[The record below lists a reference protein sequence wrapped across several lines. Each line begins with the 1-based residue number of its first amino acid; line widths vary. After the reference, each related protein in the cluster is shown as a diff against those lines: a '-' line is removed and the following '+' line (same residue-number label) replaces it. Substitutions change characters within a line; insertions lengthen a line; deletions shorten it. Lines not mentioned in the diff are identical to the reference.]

1 MFEWFLFVTDG
12 MATKHLIMNKI
23 ILAKVILLISL
34 TAAAA
39 DLPTF
44 EQTPEPVFFDDAPDA
59 SRGVRQAWEETA
71 VPTAPITELPQVNLA
86 TISEAD
92 LQEINLLYAE
102 ELIGQA
108 VVYQEWAI
116 LQELLDIYE
125 QMPNFDDILVDYAKG
140 AMLRKQGQQ
149 KEAIAK
155 YQGIL
160 NHRDDLPYVKLD
172 LALMLFEDKQYRKAQ
187 ELLDQLAT
195 AEGLSANTHA
205 VINHVQQAIKKSQAW
220 QPSVAFNYERT
231 DNVNNASSEREL
243 IWLGRRWQKQED
255 SLPQSA
261 HGVRYDVGLNK
272 DTNISGN
279 HYAVVD
285 VGVDGVHYFD
295 KDEYDETTVR
305 LAAGYK
311 YHDIHRS
318 WRLLPFAEQNWLD
331 DEKYNSSVGVTGSY
345 GQNVGDKDYWQLY
358 GSYSQKSYDNE
369 RIAQNYDG
377 HLASLG
383 TALNHRINEQ
393 SLIYGGLDV
402 VLDDTQNPEYAS
414 MRYGMRMGLVHTFDN
429 GFGFNSNVRYARR
442 QFDAPSTLVY
452 DFVRRDDEY
461 QAGLSM
467 WHKKLSWYGFRP
479 QANIRYVKIDSNMP
493 AFYSRDG
500 LSYFMNIEKT
510 F

>member
-1 MFEWFLFVTDG
+1 MKKFFLIN
-12 MATKHLIMNKI
+12 ATLC
-23 ILAKVILLISL
+23 VSL
-34 TAAAA
+34 TANAA

-44 EQTPEPVFFDDAPDA
+44 EKIPEPVFFEDMLDG
-59 SRGVRQAWEETA
+59 SQGVKQAWEETV
-71 VPTAPITELPQVNLA
+71 VPTTPSTELPQANLA
-86 TISEAD
+86 GISETD

-102 ELIGQA
+102 DLIGQA
-108 VVYQEWAI
+108 VIYQEWEI
-116 LQELLDIYE
+116 LQELLDIYQ
-125 QMPNFDDILVDYAKG
+125 QMPEFDGILVDYAKG

-160 NHRDDLPYVKLD
+160 DHRDDLPYVKLD
-172 LALMLFEDKQYRKAQ
+172 LALMLFEDKQYHQAQ
-187 ELLDQLAT
+187 KLLDQLMAQQN
-195 AEGLSANTHA
+195 LSVNTQA
-205 VINHVQQAIKKSQAW
+205 IIKNVQQTIKKSQAW
-220 QPSVAFNYERT
+220 QPSVSLNYEST

-243 IWLGRRWQKQED
+243 VWLGRRWQKQED

-261 HGVRYDVGLNK
+261 HGIRYDVGVSK

-279 HYAVVD
+279 HYTVVD

-295 KDEYDETTVR
+295 KSEYDETTAR

-311 YHDIHRS
+311 YHDIDRS
-318 WRLLPFAEQNWLD
+318 WRVIPFVEQNWLNND
-331 DEKYNSSVGVTGSY
+331 KYNSSIGVTGSY
-345 GQNVGDKDYWQLY
+345 GQNVGDKDYWQVY
-358 GSYSQKSYDNE
+358 GSYSQKRYDND

-377 HLASLG
+377 HLTSLG
-383 TALNHRINEQ
+383 TALNHRINGQ
-393 SLIYGGLDV
+393 SLVYGGLDV

-414 MRYGMRMGLVHTFDN
+414 VRYGVRTGLVHTFDN
-429 GFGFNSNVRYARR
+429 GLGFNGNVRYARR

-461 QAGLSM
+461 QAGLSV

-493 AFYSRDG
+493 AFYSREG
-500 LSYFMNIEKT
+500 LSYFMNVEKA

>member
-1 MFEWFLFVTDG
+1 M
-12 MATKHLIMNKI
+12 KKI
-23 ILAKVILLISL
+23 IFTKAVLLTSL
-34 TAAAA
+34 TAVAA

-44 EQTPEPVFFDDAPDA
+44 DQTPEPVFFENMPDG
-59 SRGVRQAWEETA
+59 SRAVKQAWEETA
-71 VPTAPITELPQVNLA
+71 AATTPITELPQVTLA
-86 TISEAD
+86 GVSDAD

-102 ELIGQA
+102 DLISQA
-108 VVYQEWAI
+108 VVYQEWEI
-116 LQELLDIYE
+116 LQELLDIYQ
-125 QMPNFDDILVDYAKG
+125 QMPDFDGILVDYAKG

-160 NHRDDLPYVKLD
+160 DHRDDLPYVKLD
-172 LALMLFEDKQYRKAQ
+172 LALMLFEDKQYQKADK
-187 ELLDQLAT
+187 LLTQLA
-195 AEGLSANTHA
+195 AVDSLSVNTQA
-205 VINHVQQAIKKSQAW
+205 VINNVQQAIKKSQAW
-220 QPSVAFNYERT
+220 QPSVSFNYEST

-243 IWLGRRWQKQED
+243 IWLGRRWQKQEE

-261 HGVRYDVGLNK
+261 HGIRYDVGINK
-272 DTNISGN
+272 DTNIDGN

-311 YHDIHRS
+311 YHDINRS
-318 WRLLPFAEQNWLD
+318 WRLLPFVEQNWLN
-331 DEKYNSSVGVTGSY
+331 DEKYNNSVGVTGSY

-402 VLDDTQNPEYAS
+402 MLDDTQNPEYTS
-414 MRYGMRMGLVHTFDN
+414 TRYGVRMGLVHTFDN
-429 GFGFNSNVRYARR
+429 GLGFNSNVRYARR

-461 QAGLSM
+461 QAGLSV
-467 WHKKLSWYGFRP
+467 WHKKLSWHGFRP